1 MIFCEGTRFTA
12 AKHEASMEVARRKGL
27 PELRNL
33 LLPRTKGFTYSV
45 SRLRGKFAA
54 VYDVTVSFDT

>member
-1 MIFCEGTRFTA
+1 
-12 AKHEASMEVARRKGL
+12 MEVARRKGL

-45 SRLRGKFAA
+45 SRLRETFAA
-54 VYDVTVSFDT
+54 VYNVTVSFDT